1 MSKQLQPEASFSVRM
16 HVYIGYR
23 VDFCVRSWANEHPMG
38 IAFVKQITTLQAYEI
53 KCQQPTESTPL
64 LASLGG
70 N

>member
-38 IAFVKQITTLQAYEI
+38 IAFVKQITTLQVR
-53 KCQQPTESTPL
+53 THRW
-64 LASLGG
+64 
-70 N
+70 